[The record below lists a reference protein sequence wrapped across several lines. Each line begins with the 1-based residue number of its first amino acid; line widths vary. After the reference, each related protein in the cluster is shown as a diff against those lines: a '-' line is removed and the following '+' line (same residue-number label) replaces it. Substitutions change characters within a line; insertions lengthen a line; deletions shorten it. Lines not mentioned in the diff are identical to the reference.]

1 MLTVEVT
8 PDLTAVGVATP
19 VPLHSADQRR
29 DHSQMGLLADKQM
42 NCGLS

>member
-8 PDLTAVGVATP
+8 PDLTAVGVATS
-19 VPLHSADQRR
+19 VPLHSADRR
-29 DHSQMGLLADKQM
+29 RNQSQMSLLADKQM